1 MPPQPLPPGWYGRHQ
16 RLAKRFLRP
25 LFRRLW
31 TIEVEGLDRIPAD
44 GPAILCPNHLAA
56 IDSFF
61 VPAVLERPVMYVG
74 KAEYLDSWKTRWLF
88 PALGMIPID
97 RRGGEHAQAA
107 LDAARAVLTEGG
119 LFAIYP
125 EGTRSRTGDL
135 YRGKTGAARLA
146 LETGAPIIPVGLIGT
161 PEVQPV
167 GSNRPRFFRTVR
179 VRFGQPI
186 TVDRY
191 RARSGDRAVLR
202 ELTDEVMF
210 EIRALTGQS
219 YVDRYAGEPAPA
231 VVDVP
236 VTAAAGSEVS
246 VPVPVLVDAHAAASP
261 VLSSAAVLTPAPL
274 PA

>member
-1 MPPQPLPPGWYGRHQ
+1 MLPQPLPPGWYGRHQ
-16 RLAKRFLRP
+16 RRAKRVLRP
-25 LFRRLW
+25 VFRRLW
-31 TIEVEGLDRIPAD
+31 TIEVEGLNRIPAD

-61 VPAVLERPVMYVG
+61 VPAVLDRPVVYVG

-107 LDAARAVLTEGG
+107 LDAAREVLAGGG

-146 LETGAPIIPVGLIGT
+146 IETGAPIIPVGLIGT

-167 GSNRPRFFRTVR
+167 GSNRPRLFRPVR
-179 VRFGQPI
+179 VRFGRPI
-186 TVDRY
+186 EVDRY
-191 RARSGDRAVLR
+191 RSRPADRAVLR
-202 ELTDEVMF
+202 ELTDELMF
-210 EIRALTGQS
+210 EIRALTGQN
-219 YVDRYAGEPAPA
+219 YVDRYAGELAP
-231 VVDVP
+231 
-236 VTAAAGSEVS
+236 EF
-246 VPVPVLVDAHAAASP
+246 VDAQTAASP
-261 VLSSAAVLTPAPL
+261 SLSSAAVLTAAPL